1 MNIRRRTKNIIA
13 ALLAMVLCLTGFLPS
28 SGMQTVRAEEKEA
41 KIWFKDSEDNAD
53 SGKSTFVPDKGGIV
67 YASVEK
73 FTVGQGYLIEPTE
86 VSFEAG
92 ETYADIIEKLLKAN
106 GYTYDAQ
113 NTGMGFYLN
122 IPQCISNMSED
133 APTNDKHKS
142 NPYKDTQGLGEFS
155 YSNYSG
161 WYYFV
166 NNENPGLGMGGVKAK
181 DGDVVRYQFTL
192 YGLGADLG
200 DKPNDQT
207 GGIKALELPNK
218 DSVTKNLALMRQIL
232 AKDDKADPEGIYK
245 NVLKIVTN
253 MDSTKEQFA
262 QAEQRVSAWLAE
274 YPQKKAE
281 RDRAE
286 KEKAEREKAA
296 KEAALQKKYTPA
308 KTTLRSIK
316 NAGKNKVRLTWEKS
330 IQGYRLRNLPQHKE
344 KRHLQKNKNHQQKQN
359 RIFRDQTAK
368 KERNLLLQ
376 SPYVSQSRRQSL
388 LRQRFRCE
396 KQKSKIEK
404 IYQYPDVHPESRSP
418 GGRFL
423 CF

>member
-53 SGKSTFVPDKGGIV
+53 SGKATFVSDKGGIV
-67 YASVEK
+67 YASIEK

-113 NTGMGFYLN
+113 NTGMGFYLAEIDHADSGVLN

-166 NNENPGLGMGGVKAK
+166 NNENPGLGMGGVKAR

-296 KEAALQKKYTPA
+296 KEAALRKKYTPA

-316 NAGKNKVRLTWEKS
+316 NAGKNKVRLTWKKVS
-330 IQGYRLRNLPQHKE
+330 KATGYEIYRSTKKKGTYKKIKTIN
-344 KRHLQKNKNHQQKQN
+344 KNKTVSFVTKLP
-359 RIFRDQTAK
+359 K
-368 KERNLLLQ
+368 KKGTYYFKVRTYRKAEG
-376 SPYVSQSRRQSL
+376 
-388 LRQRFRCE
+388 
-396 KQKSKIEK
+396 K
-404 IYQYPDVHPESRSP
+404 IYYGKDSAVKSRKVK
-418 GGRFL
+418 
-423 CF
+423 

>member
-53 SGKSTFVPDKGGIV
+53 SGKATFVSDKGGIV

-92 ETYADIIEKLLKAN
+92 ETYADIDHADS
-106 GYTYDAQ
+106 GV
-113 NTGMGFYLN
+113 LN

-166 NNENPGLGMGGVKAK
+166 NNENPGLGMGGVKAS

-316 NAGKNKVRLTWEKS
+316 NAGKNKVRLTWKKVS
-330 IQGYRLRNLPQHKE
+330 KATGYEIYRSTK
-344 KRHLQKNKNHQQKQN
+344 KKGTYKKIKTISKNKTVSFVTKLP
-359 RIFRDQTAK
+359 K
-368 KERNLLLQ
+368 KKGTCYFKVRTYRKAEGKVYYGKD
-376 SPYVSQSRRQSL
+376 SAV
-388 LRQRFRCE
+388 
-396 KQKSKIEK
+396 KSKK
-404 IYQYPDVHPESRSP
+404 VK
-418 GGRFL
+418 
-423 CF
+423 

>member
-1 MNIRRRTKNIIA
+1 
-13 ALLAMVLCLTGFLPS
+13 
-28 SGMQTVRAEEKEA
+28 
-41 KIWFKDSEDNAD
+41 
-53 SGKSTFVPDKGGIV
+53 
-67 YASVEK
+67 
-73 FTVGQGYLIEPTE
+73 
-86 VSFEAG
+86 
-92 ETYADIIEKLLKAN
+92 
-106 GYTYDAQ
+106 
-113 NTGMGFYLN
+113 
-122 IPQCISNMSED
+122 MSED

-166 NNENPGLGMGGVKAK
+166 NNENPGLGMGGVKAR

-296 KEAALQKKYTPA
+296 KEAALRKKYTPA

-316 NAGKNKVRLTWEKS
+316 NAGKNKVRLTWKKVS
-330 IQGYRLRNLPQHKE
+330 KATGYEIYRSTK
-344 KRHLQKNKNHQQKQN
+344 KKGTYKKIKTISKNKTVSFVTKLP
-359 RIFRDQTAK
+359 K
-368 KERNLLLQ
+368 KKGTCYFKVRT
-376 SPYVSQSRRQSL
+376 YRRAEGKVFYGKDSAV
-388 LRQRFRCE
+388 
-396 KQKSKIEK
+396 KSKK
-404 IYQYPDVHPESRSP
+404 VK
-418 GGRFL
+418 
-423 CF
+423 